1 MKYREKSA
9 YLPIPYMTGS
19 DSPLSPSIQ
28 NLTKLSIY
36 TMSIPTNL
44 TKEFVDFVK
53 SIGESKTKQ
62 EEDLRVVREIGSL
75 KNTIMDNKSTDV
87 RQAG

>member
-1 MKYREKSA
+1 
-9 YLPIPYMTGS
+9 
-19 DSPLSPSIQ
+19 
-28 NLTKLSIY
+28 
-36 TMSIPTNL
+36 MSIPTNL

-62 EEDLRVVREIGSL
+62 EEDLIVVREIGTL

-87 RQAG
+87 GGDCFQLTHSARSRRTCFV

>member
-1 MKYREKSA
+1 
-9 YLPIPYMTGS
+9 
-19 DSPLSPSIQ
+19 
-28 NLTKLSIY
+28 
-36 TMSIPTNL
+36 MSIPTNL

-87 RQAG
+87 RQTG

>member
-1 MKYREKSA
+1 
-9 YLPIPYMTGS
+9 MTGS